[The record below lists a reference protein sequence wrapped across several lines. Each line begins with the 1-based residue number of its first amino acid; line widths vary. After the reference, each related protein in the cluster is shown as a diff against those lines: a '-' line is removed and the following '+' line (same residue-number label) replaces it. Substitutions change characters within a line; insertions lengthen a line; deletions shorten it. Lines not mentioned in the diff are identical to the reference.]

1 MEDGSNT
8 KNAKALNPVAYPQG
22 KIKKMRAVVQR
33 VKSASVTVEGQL
45 VSEIGAGVLVF
56 LGVAHDDTATE
67 LEYIANKVANLR
79 IFEDEAG
86 KMNLSLLDT
95 GGAALIVSQ
104 FTLYGDCR
112 KGRRPSFINAA
123 RPEVAN
129 ALYEQFIDIL
139 KQQNIPTQ
147 GGTFQAMMD
156 VELINDGPVTI
167 LLDSDK
173 QF

>member
-1 MEDGSNT
+1 
-8 KNAKALNPVAYPQG
+8 
-22 KIKKMRAVVQR
+22 MRAVVQR
-33 VKSASVTVEGQL
+33 VKSASVKVDGEL
-45 VSEIGAGVLVF
+45 VSEIGSGLLIF
-56 LGVAHDDTATE
+56 LGIAHDDTETE

-79 IFEDEAG
+79 IFEDADG
-86 KMNLSLLDT
+86 KMNCSLLDI
-95 GGAALIVSQ
+95 GGSALVVSQ

-112 KGRRPSFINAA
+112 KGRRPSFIDAA

-129 ALYEQFIDIL
+129 ALYEQFITAL
-139 KQQNIPTQ
+139 EKLNIPTR

>member
-1 MEDGSNT
+1 MRGTCSFSL
-8 KNAKALNPVAYPQG
+8 KNWENYQG

-33 VKSASVTVEGQL
+33 VKSASVKVEGEL

-56 LGVAHDDTATE
+56 LGVAHDDTETE

-79 IFEDEAG
+79 IFEDEEG
-86 KMNLSLLDT
+86 KMNRSLLET
-95 GGAALIVSQ
+95 GGAALVVSQ

-129 ALYEQFIDIL
+129 ALYEQFITAL
-139 KQQNIPTQ
+139 EQQNVPTQ

-156 VELINDGPVTI
+156 VQLVNDGPVTI

-173 QF
+173 FF

>member
-1 MEDGSNT
+1 
-8 KNAKALNPVAYPQG
+8 
-22 KIKKMRAVVQR
+22 MRAVVQR
-33 VKSASVTVEGQL
+33 VKSASVKVDGEL
-45 VSEIGAGVLVF
+45 VSEIGAGVLIF
-56 LGVAHDDTATE
+56 LGVAHEDTTTE

-79 IFEDEAG
+79 IFEDPEG
-86 KMNLSLLDT
+86 KMNCSLLET
-95 GGAALIVSQ
+95 GGAALVVSQ

-123 RPEVAN
+123 RPETAN
-129 ALYEQFIDIL
+129 TLYEQFITAL
-139 KQQNIPTQ
+139 EQQNIRTQ

-156 VELINDGPVTI
+156 VQLINDGPVTI

>member
-1 MEDGSNT
+1 
-8 KNAKALNPVAYPQG
+8 
-22 KIKKMRAVVQR
+22 MRAVIQR
-33 VKSASVTVEGQL
+33 VQSASVRVDGEL
-45 VSEIGAGVLVF
+45 VSEIEAGLLVF
-56 LGVAHDDTATE
+56 LGIAHNDTETE

-79 IFEDEAG
+79 IFEDADG
-86 KMNLSLLDT
+86 KMNCSLLDI
-95 GGAALIVSQ
+95 GGEALVVSQ

-112 KGRRPSFINAA
+112 KGRRPSFIDAA

-129 ALYEQFIDIL
+129 ALYEQFITAL
-139 KQQNIPTQ
+139 KQLNIPTQ

-156 VELINDGPVTI
+156 VQLINDGPVTI

>member
-1 MEDGSNT
+1 
-8 KNAKALNPVAYPQG
+8 
-22 KIKKMRAVVQR
+22 MRAVVQR
-33 VKSASVTVEGQL
+33 VKSASVTVDGEL
-45 VSEIGAGVLVF
+45 VSKIEAGVLIF

-67 LEYIANKVANLR
+67 LAYIANKVANLR
-79 IFEDEAG
+79 IFEDEDG
-86 KMNLSLLDT
+86 KMNRSLLET
-95 GGAALIVSQ
+95 GGAALVVSQ

-129 ALYEQFIDIL
+129 TLYEQFITLL
-139 KQQNIPTQ
+139 KQQSIPTQ

-156 VELINDGPVTI
+156 VQLINDGPVTI

-173 QF
+173 QFF

>member
-1 MEDGSNT
+1 
-8 KNAKALNPVAYPQG
+8 
-22 KIKKMRAVVQR
+22 MRAVIQR
-33 VKSASVTVEGQL
+33 VKSASVKVDGEL
-45 VSEIGAGVLVF
+45 VSEIGTGLLIF
-56 LGVAHDDTATE
+56 LGVSQDDTETE
-67 LEYIANKVANLR
+67 LEYITNKVANLR
-79 IFEDEAG
+79 IFEDEDG

-95 GGAALIVSQ
+95 KGSALVVSQ

-129 ALYEQFIDIL
+129 DLYEQFISLL
-139 KQQNIPTQ
+139 KEMNIPTQ

-156 VELINDGPVTI
+156 VELVNDGPVTI

-173 QF
+173 EF

>member
-1 MEDGSNT
+1 
-8 KNAKALNPVAYPQG
+8 
-22 KIKKMRAVVQR
+22 MRAVIQR
-33 VKSASVTVEGQL
+33 VKSASVKVDGEL
-45 VSEIGAGVLVF
+45 VSEIGAGLLIF
-56 LGVAHDDTATE
+56 LGIAHDDSQAE
-67 LEYIANKVANLR
+67 IDYIANKTAHLR
-79 IFEDEAG
+79 IFEDADG
-86 KMNLSLLDT
+86 KMNCSLLET
-95 GGAALIVSQ
+95 GGSALVVSQ

-129 ALYEQFIDIL
+129 ALYEKFIGAL
-139 KQQNIPTQ
+139 KQQNIETH

>member
-1 MEDGSNT
+1 
-8 KNAKALNPVAYPQG
+8 
-22 KIKKMRAVVQR
+22 MRAVIQR
-33 VKSASVTVEGQL
+33 VKSASVKVDGEL
-45 VSEIGAGVLVF
+45 VSEIDAGLLVF
-56 LGVAHDDTATE
+56 LGIAHDDNQE
-67 LEYIANKVANLR
+67 EIDYIANKVANLR
-79 IFEDEAG
+79 IFEDAEG
-86 KMNLSLLDT
+86 KMNCSLLET
-95 GGAALIVSQ
+95 GGSALVVSQ

-129 ALYEQFIDIL
+129 VLYEKFIDAL
-139 KQQNIPTQ
+139 KQLNIETY

>member
-1 MEDGSNT
+1 
-8 KNAKALNPVAYPQG
+8 
-22 KIKKMRAVVQR
+22 MRAVVQR
-33 VKSASVTVEGQL
+33 VKSASVTVDNEP

-67 LEYIANKVANLR
+67 LAYIANKVANLR
-79 IFEDEAG
+79 IFEDEDG
-86 KMNLSLLDT
+86 KMNRSLLET
-95 GGAALIVSQ
+95 GGAALVVSQ

-129 ALYEQFIDIL
+129 ALYEQFINAL
-139 KQQNIPTQ
+139 EQQNIPTQ

-156 VELINDGPVTI
+156 VQLINDGPVTI

-173 QF
+173 QFF

>member
-1 MEDGSNT
+1 
-8 KNAKALNPVAYPQG
+8 
-22 KIKKMRAVVQR
+22 MRAVIQR
-33 VKSASVTVEGQL
+33 VQSASVQVDGEL
-45 VSEIGAGVLVF
+45 VSEIGAGLLIF
-56 LGVAHDDTATE
+56 LGIAHDDTETE

-79 IFEDEAG
+79 IFEDADG
-86 KMNLSLLDT
+86 KMNCSLLDT
-95 GGAALIVSQ
+95 GGSALVVSQ

-112 KGRRPSFINAA
+112 KGRRPSFIDAA

-129 ALYEQFIDIL
+129 ALYEQFITAL
-139 KQQNIPTQ
+139 KQLNIPTQ

-156 VELINDGPVTI
+156 VQLINDGPVTI

>member
-1 MEDGSNT
+1 
-8 KNAKALNPVAYPQG
+8 
-22 KIKKMRAVVQR
+22 MRAVVQR
-33 VKSASVTVEGQL
+33 VKAASVSVDSEL

-79 IFEDEAG
+79 IFEDEDG
-86 KMNLSLLDT
+86 KMNRSLLET
-95 GGAALIVSQ
+95 GGAALVVSQ

-112 KGRRPSFINAA
+112 KGRRPSFIDAA

-129 ALYEQFIDIL
+129 TLYEQFITL
-139 KQQNIPTQ
+139 LQQQNIPTQ

-156 VELINDGPVTI
+156 VQLINDGPVTI

>member
-1 MEDGSNT
+1 
-8 KNAKALNPVAYPQG
+8 
-22 KIKKMRAVVQR
+22 MRAVIQR
-33 VKSASVTVEGQL
+33 VKSASVKVDGEL
-45 VSEIGAGVLVF
+45 VSEIGAGLLIF
-56 LGVAHDDTATE
+56 LGIAHDDTETE

-79 IFEDEAG
+79 IFEDADG
-86 KMNLSLLDT
+86 KMNCSLLDI
-95 GGAALIVSQ
+95 GGSVLVVSQ

-112 KGRRPSFINAA
+112 KGRRPSFIDAA

-129 ALYEQFIDIL
+129 ALYEQFITAL
-139 KQQNIPTQ
+139 EQQNIPTQ

>member
-1 MEDGSNT
+1 
-8 KNAKALNPVAYPQG
+8 
-22 KIKKMRAVVQR
+22 MRAVIQR
-33 VKSASVTVEGQL
+33 VKSASVKVDDEL
-45 VSEIGAGVLVF
+45 VSEIEAGLLIF
-56 LGVAHDDTATE
+56 LGIAHDDSE
-67 LEYIANKVANLR
+67 VEIDYIANKVANLR
-79 IFEDEAG
+79 IFEDADG
-86 KMNLSLLDT
+86 KMNCSLLET
-95 GGAALIVSQ
+95 SGSALVVSQ

-123 RPEVAN
+123 RPEKAN
-129 ALYEQFIDIL
+129 ALYEKFIDDL
-139 KQQNIPTQ
+139 KQLGIQTY

>member
-1 MEDGSNT
+1 
-8 KNAKALNPVAYPQG
+8 
-22 KIKKMRAVVQR
+22 MRAVVQR
-33 VKSASVTVEGQL
+33 VKSASVTVDGKR

-67 LEYIANKVANLR
+67 LAYIANKVANLR
-79 IFEDEAG
+79 IFEDEDG
-86 KMNLSLLDT
+86 KMNRSLLET
-95 GGAALIVSQ
+95 GGAALVVSQ

-129 ALYEQFIDIL
+129 TLYEQFITLL
-139 KQQNIPTQ
+139 KQQSIPTQ

-156 VELINDGPVTI
+156 VQLINDGPVTI

-173 QF
+173 QFF